1 MVVSSGIFGHVL
13 VVELL
18 YGRGAKREAERDLPQ
33 LVERDGV
40 RELPRDIVRAKARH
54 DALKIDTQ
62 QLGLEELQDG
72 EADTIGDLPTAFGD
86 EDVPHARH
94 ELDSGAR
101 AAQEGA

>member
-40 RELPRDIVRAKARH
+40 RELPRDIVRPKACH

-94 ELDSGAR
+94 ELDIKARGAR
-101 AAQEGA
+101 GRA